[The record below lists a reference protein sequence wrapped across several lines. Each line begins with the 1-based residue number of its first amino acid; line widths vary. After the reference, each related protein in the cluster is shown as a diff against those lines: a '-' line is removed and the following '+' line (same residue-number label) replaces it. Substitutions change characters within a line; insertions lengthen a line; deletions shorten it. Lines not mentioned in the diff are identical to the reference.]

1 MSKFKKTIMSALG
14 ADNYVKAEVDTVA
27 KAMSES
33 YEIKLNAAREAM
45 ASDFDAELSLAT
57 KKMADSLTTEFQA
70 AITIMSDSFG
80 TAISGQ
86 SVSLDKSMRVSA
98 VWACVRLISETV
110 STLPVKVYQKQSDG
124 SRIEAKDHQLYEVL
138 CREPNRVQTPAKM
151 LEFLVACLCIKGNAY
166 FEKKMIGK
174 RLIALIP
181 ILPQSVTDVK
191 LLDSGRYEY
200 TINSG
205 AGKEQKL
212 LDDKIWH
219 IRGFGTNGVLG
230 DDVFGT
236 GREVIGAAL
245 ASNETAYKFFESGLS
260 SSGFLSTDKVLNP
273 DQRKKIGESLN
284 RFNGSKNA
292 GKSMVLEAGMSYH
305 GISINPEQA
314 QLLQTRGYDVEE
326 ICRLFKVPP
335 VLVGF
340 MSKQSSWAS
349 SLEALNQQFLTY
361 TLMPIIRN
369 IEQSITK
376 SLLDPVER
384 DVIYAEFSY
393 EGFLRA
399 DSKSRTEFY
408 KAMVDIGAMNRDEV
422 RKKENLP
429 PMAAGGDIHTV
440 QSALI
445 PIEKVGANYEKAQGT
460 E

>member
-1 MSKFKKTIMSALG
+1 MNKFKKMLMSALG
-14 ADNYVKAEVDTVA
+14 ADDYVKAGIDVA
-27 KAMSES
+27 TKEMSDNFAAE
-33 YEIKLNAAREAM
+33 LNAAIR
-45 ASDFDAELSLAT
+45 
-57 KKMADSLTTEFQA
+57 
-70 AITIMSDSFG
+70 IMSDSFG
-80 TAISGQ
+80 SSISGQ

-110 STLPVKVYQKQSDG
+110 STLPVKVYQKQKDG
-124 SRIEAKDHQLYEVL
+124 SRLEAKDHYLYEVL

-174 RLIALIP
+174 RLIALMP

-191 LLDSGRYEY
+191 LLDNGRYEY
-200 TINSG
+200 TINNG
-205 AGKEQKL
+205 TGKEIKL
-212 LDDKIWH
+212 PDDKVWH
-219 IRGFGTNGVLG
+219 VRGFGTNGVLG

-236 GREVIGAAL
+236 GKEVIGAAL
-245 ASNETAYKFFESGLS
+245 ASNETAYKFFERGLS
-260 SSGFLSTDKVLNP
+260 SSGFLSTDKILNKE
-273 DQRKKIGESLN
+273 QRKSIGESLVQ
-284 RFNGSKNA
+284 FSGSKNA
-292 GKSMVLEAGMSYH
+292 GKSMVLEAGMTYH
-305 GISINPEQA
+305 GISINPDQA
-314 QLLQTRGYDVEE
+314 QLLETRGYDVEE

-335 VLVGF
+335 TLVGF

-349 SLEALNQQFLTY
+349 SLETLNQQFLTY

-369 IEQSITK
+369 IEQTITK
-376 SLLDPVER
+376 SLLDATER
-384 DVIYAEFSY
+384 DTIYAEFSY

-429 PMAAGGDIHTV
+429 PMAAGGEVHTV

-445 PIEKVGANYEKAQGT
+445 PIERVGENYDKTKGPE
-460 E
+460 